1 MNNLFDT
8 IEEAE
13 AYLKIRQTES
23 LSNIKD
29 RGDVLLTDSSM
40 VFLDFYSNKWST
52 MLLMYT
58 QNMVDDFAKCKSF
71 DFNAELEAILVSELK
86 NKNDDSE

>member
-40 VFLDFYSNKWST
+40 VVYHVINVYSKHGR
-52 MLLMYT
+52 
-58 QNMVDDFAKCKSF
+58 
-71 DFNAELEAILVSELK
+71 
-86 NKNDDSE
+86 